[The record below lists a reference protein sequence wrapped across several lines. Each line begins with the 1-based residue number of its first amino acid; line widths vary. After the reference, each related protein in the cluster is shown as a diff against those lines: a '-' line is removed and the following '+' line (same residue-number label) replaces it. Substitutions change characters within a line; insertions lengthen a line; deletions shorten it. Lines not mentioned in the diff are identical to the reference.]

1 MNFIDAFNQSG
12 VLAKMSMLVGFGPLG
27 FALLYALR
35 PAERTL
41 AFLRPVSLA
50 AIFAAISG
58 MVAGWIAIL
67 MGIAAT
73 PPDRLPLANA
83 IIVGAVAESLVPPL
97 INFGLLSTAWLI
109 VAVGM
114 LRAGHAWRSG
124 RGGDDRVL
132 AADALKGSH

>member
-1 MNFIDAFNQSG
+1 MDFIDAFNQSG
-12 VLAKMSMLVGFGPLG
+12 VLAKMSLLVGFGPLAL
-27 FALLYALR
+27 ALLYALR
-35 PAERTL
+35 PSERTL
-41 AFLRPVSLA
+41 AFVRPVSLA

-73 PPDRLPLANA
+73 QPDRLQRATPSIL
-83 IIVGAVAESLVPPL
+83 VGVAESLVPPL

-114 LRAGHAWRSG
+114 LRAGYAWRSG
-124 RGGDDRVL
+124 RVGDDGVL
-132 AADALKGSH
+132 AADTAKDKD